1 MPFTVAGKNAM
12 LNALGALTTH
22 IGLMTATAVTAVTG
36 TAATNLLNKASHGL
50 SNGDVVIVTLLA
62 GGEGT
67 GLFNNVPY
75 FVVGVSGDDFSLAE
89 TSGGSAID
97 FTTAIVDCT
106 VTKYVEITGG
116 SPAYARKAIAW
127 DAAAIGAMSD
137 STNGAVFDVPAAAV
151 VDAVGFFSASTA
163 GTLYAIDPVTQ
174 EVYGAQGTYTNTN
187 DSLALNDDRV

>member
-137 STNGAVFDVPAAAV
+137 STNGA
-151 VDAVGFFSASTA
+151 
-163 GTLYAIDPVTQ
+163 
-174 EVYGAQGTYTNTN
+174 
-187 DSLALNDDRV
+187 